1 MLFTRTGFL
10 AAEDDGVFSERP
22 LHVARLMMRE
32 SLVMSK
38 SAPLSELL
46 ILDLEIESS
55 FLLFSV
61 IKKGGK
67 NQKRIEKGPC

>member
-1 MLFTRTGFL
+1 
-10 AAEDDGVFSERP
+10 
-22 LHVARLMMRE
+22 MRE

-67 NQKRIEKGPC
+67 KIKKELRKAHVEDLMEFVNGSCRYCIERERLLTR